1 MRSAIPIPL
10 SKANRVSN
18 EQNLNSISQHKFIK
32 KLVWAYFFLLLFEG
46 ALREMVSS
54 WIIPRSFNY
63 KRSTRDLDLFFML
76 HKGFLSYKQPIFKE
90 MFSVG
95 FHSSYCVIFNK

>member
-1 MRSAIPIPL
+1 
-10 SKANRVSN
+10 
-18 EQNLNSISQHKFIK
+18 
-32 KLVWAYFFLLLFEG
+32 
-46 ALREMVSS
+46 MVSS